1 MKICLNMIVKNEAAI
16 IERCLRSVL
25 PHISCAVICDT
36 GSTDDTPSI
45 VVDMIGQSL
54 PLTYLQ
60 TEFRNF
66 SFARNK
72 ALDAARDSTYRFDYL
87 LLVDA
92 DMELQAEPHAFCGLE
107 DVAYMLRQE
116 AGGLSYWNTRVLHRD
131 ARAEYKGATHEY
143 LSIEGGPT
151 PRLAGPYFVDHVDG
165 ANRPDKFERD
175 LRLLTEEHLREPSNP
190 RTVFYLGQT
199 CRDMGRYLE
208 AARWYAKR
216 AGMGAWPEEAWRA
229 KLEESRCLR
238 RTNG

>member
-1 MKICLNMIVKNEAAI
+1 MRICLNMIVKNEAKI
-16 IERCLRSVL
+16 IERCLRSVM

-36 GSTDDTPSI
+36 GSTDNTLSL
-45 VVDMIGQSL
+45 VADMFDDGF
-54 PLTYLQ
+54 PLSCIF

-66 SFARNK
+66 SHARNV
-72 ALDAARDSTYRFDYL
+72 ALDAARNSTHQFDYI

-92 DMELQAEPHAFCGLE
+92 DMELMAEPHAFAGLE
-107 DVAYMLRQE
+107 DHAYMLRQE
-116 AGGLSYWNTRVLHRD
+116 AGGLSYWNARLLHRD
-131 ARAEYKGATHEY
+131 AIAEYRGATHEY
-143 LSIEGGPT
+143 LSIGGATT

-175 LRLLTEEHLREPSNP
+175 LRLLTEEHLREPDNP

-199 CRDMGRYLE
+199 CRDMGRYQE

-216 AGMGAWPEEAWRA
+216 AEMGAWPEEAWRA